1 MNQPPPPNPAQAEAQ
16 KAMDRLFECI
26 RTGKSF
32 VFEAGAGAGKTY
44 SLIEA
49 LERLLAE
56 RGRSLVR
63 QHQQIACIT
72 FTNVAK
78 NEIDTRTDRHPAV
91 YSDTVHGFCW
101 SLLKDQQ
108 TELRKLVPSLS
119 KWPERLAEVGEIGSR
134 HINYELGFPR
144 IEDGVVSLSHD
155 DVLALMTACLDNPKF
170 RRMMT
175 ARYPILFIDEYQDT
189 DAAFVNALM
198 GHYVGKPA
206 SPLIGLFG
214 DGWQKIYG
222 AGCGTVSNES
232 LTSIGKG
239 ANFRSVPA
247 VVNVLN
253 KMRPELP
260 QAVEDEDAPGMAV
273 VYHTN
278 AWIGTRRTEPHWKGD
293 VSPEAAKAYMD
304 RVKALLAE
312 DGWRFERGE
321 TKVLMLTHNLLAQEQ
336 GYAGIAAVF
345 GGRTDAFVKKEDAHI
360 AFLVDVVEPACA
372 AFVAK
377 RYGDMFARLGGAV
390 PQITSPQ
397 RKAAIRASM
406 ERLVALRKT
415 GTIGEV
421 IDYLRAED
429 GFQLPEKVEGKEAD
443 LLLHAAEKA
452 AGTAPPETEA
462 AEENEGGEQRPA
474 AWMDRLRQLR
484 QVPYT
489 EIVALERF
497 INGMTPF
504 ATKHGVKGAQFNN
517 VLVVVGRGWN
527 QYNFDQMLAWVNN
540 GIPKGKAETFER
552 SRNLFYVACSRP
564 RKRLAV
570 LFTQEVSPPA
580 METLRSWFGANSIR
594 ELSSF
599 S

>member
-1 MNQPPPPNPAQAEAQ
+1 MNQSAPLNPAQAEAE
-16 KAMDRLFECI
+16 KAMAQLFECI
-26 RTGKSF
+26 RTGQSF

-49 LERLLAE
+49 LERLLAG

-108 TELRKLVPSLS
+108 TELRKLVPGLS

-134 HINYELGFPR
+134 RINYELGFPHV
-144 IEDGVVSLSHD
+144 EDEVVSLSHD
-155 DVLALMTACLDNPKF
+155 DVLALMTACLDNAKF

-198 GHYVGKPA
+198 AHFVGKPA
-206 SPLIGLFG
+206 SPLVGLFG

-253 KMRPELP
+253 KMRPELL
-260 QAVEDEDAPGMAV
+260 QAVEDEDAPGSAV
-273 VYHTN
+273 VFHTN
-278 AWIGTRRTEPHWKGD
+278 AWTGTRRTEPHWKGD

-312 DGWRFERGE
+312 DGWRFEPGE

-345 GGRTDAFVKKEDAHI
+345 PGRNDAFVKKEDAHI

-372 AFVAK
+372 AFAAK
-377 RYGDMFARLGGAV
+377 RYGDMFAILGGAV

-397 RKAAIRASM
+397 RKAAVRASM
-406 ERLVALRKT
+406 ERLVALRTT

-421 IDYLRAED
+421 VDYLRAED
-429 GFQLPEKVEGKEAD
+429 GFHLPEKVEGKEAD
-443 LLLHAAEKA
+443 LLNAADKP
-452 AGTAPPETEA
+452 AGATPTEA
-462 AEENEGGEQRPA
+462 EAADEKEGGEQQSA
-474 AWMDRLRQLR
+474 TWMERLRQLR
-484 QVPYT
+484 RVPYA
-489 EIVALERF
+489 EIVALEQF

-527 QYNFDQMLAWVNN
+527 QYNFDQMLAWVSK
-540 GIPKGKAETFER
+540 GIPKGKADTFER

-594 ELSSF
+594 ELSS
-599 S
+599 SS

>member
-1 MNQPPPPNPAQAEAQ
+1 MNQPAPLNPAKAEAE
-16 KAMDRLFECI
+16 KAMAQLFECI
-26 RTGKSF
+26 RTGQSF

-91 YSDTVHGFCW
+91 YSDTIHGFCW

-108 TELRKLVPSLS
+108 GELRRLIPELK
-119 KWPERLAEVGEIGSR
+119 KWPERLAEAGEIGTR
-134 HINYELGFPR
+134 QINYELGFPR
-144 IEDGVVSLSHD
+144 VEDDVLSLSHD
-155 DVLALMTACLDNPKF
+155 DVLDLMTACLSKPKF

-189 DAAFVNALM
+189 DADFVNALM
-198 GHYVGKPA
+198 THFLGQPGA
-206 SPLIGLFG
+206 PLIGLFG

-222 AGCGTVSNES
+222 DGCGTVSYEG
-232 LTSIGKG
+232 LASIGKG

-247 VVNVLN
+247 VVSVLN

-260 QAVEDEDAPGMAV
+260 QAVEDEDAPGSAV

-278 AWIGTRRTEPHWKGD
+278 GWTGARRTEAHWKGD
-293 VSPEAAKAYMD
+293 VSPDAAKAYMD
-304 RVKALLAE
+304 RVKALLTE
-312 DGWRFERGE
+312 DGWRFESGE

-345 GGRTDAFVKKEDAHI
+345 AGRTDAFVKKEDAHI

-372 AFVAK
+372 AFAAK
-377 RYGDMFARLGGAV
+377 RYGEMVAILGGAM
-390 PQITSPQ
+390 PRITSPQ

-406 ERLVALRKT
+406 ERLVALRT
-415 GTIGEV
+415 AGTIGEV

-429 GFQLPEKVEGKEAD
+429 GFHLPEKVEGKETG
-443 LLLHAAEKA
+443 LLLDAAKNA
-452 AGTAPPETEA
+452 DGTALPETGT
-462 AEENEGGEQRPA
+462 AEENEGGEQQAA
-474 AWMDRLRQLR
+474 AWMERLRQLR
-484 QVPYT
+484 QVPYA
-489 EIVALERF
+489 EVVVLERF

-527 QYNFDQMLAWVNN
+527 QYNFDQMLAWVSK
-540 GIPKGKAETFER
+540 GVPKGKAETFER

-580 METLRSWFGANSIR
+580 METLKSWFGAGSVH
-594 ELSSF
+594 EMTDVG
-599 S
+599 